1 MHLPRSLGSILAFFL
16 ALFVIISG
24 VFYARTTT
32 AQSSFIGSLPP
43 GYTSYP
49 GQLAI
54 GKSCSCAT
62 GGISGAPAQAP
73 PCGTAVC
80 YGSSSTRYG
89 FISTK
94 AEGINSRA
102 CREVST
108 RKVILPPCFQLDG
121 DDAVVISGSMSP
133 VQNLSYYGFTL
144 YQSLTYNSN
153 FASNFAAIQSSVGL
167 NLNSANFKL
176 GSNGRYILI
185 FTASTRTLNA
195 IKQALQ
201 SIGVPNAI
209 INHYP
214 VPASVANLGKI
225 DYPDQLTLQLR
236 LTAQS
241 PEEKQQVNTFVQQ
254 TAPETKV
261 IFIKG
266 PGENG
271 DITFDDIPTWEDTL
285 RSNPIEYQMGLD
297 RQLTLLERSVTN
309 TYARQGYSVKARLT
323 ENVIHVDTKE
333 CRDSASVGCVY
344 DSPDAIYSSFPC
356 DFSPAYIRNKN
367 CYIKLEQ
374 TSDDVLMLLGVD
386 HTLVADKTLASYFAN
401 ESKTG
406 IASKDGTFS
415 FVGLYTQGSAQQYL
429 PRNRGDDL
437 YAVKITRDCGNSP
450 YCASVPF
457 LGNPSARTGF
467 YIVGRTYLDKATA
480 SSPNPANLIPA
491 VLLWFSKS

>member
-1 MHLPRSLGSILAFFL
+1 MHLQKKLISVLACIL
-16 ALFVIISG
+16 ALFIVISG
-24 VFYARTTT
+24 VLYAKTTT
-32 AQSSFIGSLPP
+32 AQTTFIGSLPP
-43 GYTSYP
+43 GYTTYP
-49 GQLAI
+49 GQLAM

-62 GGISGAPAQAP
+62 GGISGAPAPAP
-73 PCGTAVC
+73 PCGTLVC

-94 AEGINSRA
+94 AEGINSTA
-102 CREVST
+102 CKQLST

-121 DDAVVISGSMSP
+121 DDAIVISGSMSP

-153 FASNFAAIQSSVGL
+153 FPRNFAAIQSSVGT

-176 GSNGRYILI
+176 GSNGRYIVI
-185 FTASTRTLNA
+185 FTASTRTLNV
-195 IKQALQ
+195 IKRGLQ

-214 VPASVANLGKI
+214 IPNTVANLGKI

-236 LTAQS
+236 LIAQS
-241 PEEKQQVNTFVQQ
+241 PEEKQQVNAFVQQ

-261 IFIKG
+261 IFIKA
-266 PGENG
+266 PKADG
-271 DITFDDIPTWEDTL
+271 DITFDDIPAWEDTL

-297 RQLTLLERSVTN
+297 RQLALLERAVTN
-309 TYARQGYSVKARLT
+309 TYAREGYSVKARLT

-333 CRDSASVGCVY
+333 CRETASVGCVY

-386 HTLVADKTLASYFAN
+386 HTLVGDKTLAAYFAN
-401 ESKTG
+401 ESKIG

-429 PRNRGDDL
+429 SGNQGNNL
-437 YAVKITRDCGNSP
+437 YAVKITRDCGDSS
-450 YCASVPF
+450 YCVSVPF
-457 LGNPSARTGF
+457 LGNPAAKTGF
-467 YIVGRTYLDKATA
+467 YIVGRTYLDKVTA

-491 VLLWFSKS
+491 VLLWLSKS